1 MNFLLLILLSHGVTW
16 RTLNQAVVL
25 QVFYD
30 DGTPIAYATVVVE
43 SADGKKLME
52 FEADSLGRIFFLPP
66 GKGKWILKISD
77 GLGHGVIV
85 PVQTDQPLPP
95 PRGTTPFEK
104 ALIGASLLWG
114 IAGTIFY
121 LLGRRHAHT

>member
-1 MNFLLLILLSHGVTW
+1 VNYLLLILLSHGVTW
-16 RTLNQAVVL
+16 RALEHAVVL
-25 QVFYD
+25 QVLYD
-30 DGTPIAYATVVVE
+30 DGTPIAYATVEVKSE
-43 SADGKKLME
+43 DGKKLME
-52 FEADSLGRIFFLPP
+52 FEADSLGRILFEPP

-85 PVQTDQPLPP
+85 PVQTNRPLEP
-95 PRGTTPFEK
+95 PRKTTPLEK
-104 ALIGASLLWG
+104 ALFGASLIWG